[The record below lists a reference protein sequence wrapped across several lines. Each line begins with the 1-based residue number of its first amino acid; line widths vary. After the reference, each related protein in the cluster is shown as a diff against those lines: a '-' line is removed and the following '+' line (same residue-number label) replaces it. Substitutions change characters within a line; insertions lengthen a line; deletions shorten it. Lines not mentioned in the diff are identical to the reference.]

1 MRYNEIFI
9 MLVVRFL
16 SWELIIES
24 DFVEVRRE
32 KSLKELILSSEM
44 INSKSVVLVLL
55 VSCVHLANSQ
65 GNKF

>member
-1 MRYNEIFI
+1 
-9 MLVVRFL
+9 MLWDFL
-16 SWELIIES
+16 NWEFIIES